1 MRAIA
6 SAKILSEKI
15 GSSLEVAWFLD
26 SHLFAKFSDLFEP
39 IENIKVSNYGLENP
53 ILKRIHLLKFFKSRF
68 SSIEFLT
75 KRKYDVI
82 FSQQEMRT
90 KALDEDTIYDL
101 SGKRVL
107 LKSYTK
113 FYRSPACIPY

>member
-15 GSSLEVAWFLD
+15 GSSLEVAWILN
-26 SHLFAKFSDLFEP
+26 SHNLIFAKFSDLFEP
-39 IENIKVSNYGLENP
+39 IENVKVSNYGQGNP
-53 ILKRIHLLKFFKSRF
+53 ILKGIQLLKFFKSRF

-101 SGKRVL
+101 SGKNGFVEVICKIL
-107 LKSYTK
+107 
-113 FYRSPACIPY
+113 